1 MANKVININAITEL
15 PNIITEDI
23 KSKID
28 TNKPKAY
35 THLVDTVIKDTD
47 QFVPYKNGSLSKNIE
62 KNPTGYSY
70 NTNYASYAFNPIAP
84 SGVPKNYT
92 KTTHIQ
98 AQGNPVDVSEREYA
112 KKWADQY
119 ANDILQGLR

>member
-1 MANKVININAITEL
+1 MANKVININAIAVL
-15 PNIITEDI
+15 PDIITSGI
-23 KSKID
+23 KSQIEA
-28 TNKPKAY
+28 NKPKAY
-35 THLVDTVIKDTD
+35 THLVDTIIKDTN
-47 QFVPYKNGSLSKNIE
+47 QFVPYKNGSLSRNIE

-84 SGVPKNYT
+84 SGTQKKYT
-92 KTTHIQ
+92 KTVHTQ

-119 ANDILQGLR
+119 ANDLLQGLR